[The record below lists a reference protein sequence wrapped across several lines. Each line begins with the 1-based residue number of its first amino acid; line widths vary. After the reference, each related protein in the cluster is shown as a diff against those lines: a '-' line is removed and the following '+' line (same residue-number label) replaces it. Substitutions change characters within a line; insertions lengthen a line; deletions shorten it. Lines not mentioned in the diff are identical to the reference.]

1 MSETADKKQF
11 LGLKGVKTLLD
22 GLKGEYSP
30 LGHKH
35 DTSEIDGYVEPVQ
48 SKWTQNDKTSA
59 DYIVDR
65 THYHTPLTQNTE
77 YGYLESP
84 TVGIHLLQD
93 LTGEYPYVLNVLK
106 AENIART
113 FNETNYHFRLD
124 VGMILSVGTVSNLIS
139 NDNLT
144 SNAEM
149 LDDINYKSQINES
162 GINIYFILDLSTLSE
177 ENKVKFT
184 VLGIYLELESE
195 TALGQLEWIKSQILS
210 YVTLDTNYLDMNIAT
225 KTYVDESII
234 TDYNK
239 LSNIPIIPISEITG
253 YGASYELTK
262 STGTYDMYKIV
273 LSKDFVTPNK
283 IITMENNT
291 SKNIWFDF
299 YLLSNDGREMLTN
312 VSLVLQ
318 GIGKKYYIFRTVSH
332 DNQTGSCYIENIV
345 DNIQYIIKYDADW
358 NYISTTQRSYSDSD
372 MVLYNANKNSESESY
387 TPTADT
393 DLSTKKYVDD
403 AKTATI
409 NDILNTSYSQ
419 IVMTDTI
426 NGYQYIMQMCE
437 GKLISYCIASSIT
450 VTTLPSKLEYV
461 VGEIFDATGMIVTA
475 ICQDGSSR
483 EITGYTYSDNTLNLD
498 DTSVEISYTEN
509 GQTFTT
515 TIAIT
520 VTETISTEE
529 NTETI
534 E

>member
-1 MSETADKKQF
+1 MSEAADKKQF

-106 AENIART
+106 AENIARK

-124 VGMILSVGTVSNLIS
+124 VGMILSDGTVSNLIS
-139 NDNLT
+139 NDNIT

-195 TALGQLEWIKSQILS
+195 TALGKLEWIKSQILS
-210 YVTLDTNYLDMNIAT
+210 YVTLDTNYLDRNIAT
-225 KTYVDESII
+225 KT
-234 TDYNK
+234 
-239 LSNIPIIPISEITG
+239 
-253 YGASYELTK
+253 
-262 STGTYDMYKIV
+262 
-273 LSKDFVTPNK
+273 
-283 IITMENNT
+283 
-291 SKNIWFDF
+291 
-299 YLLSNDGREMLTN
+299 
-312 VSLVLQ
+312 
-318 GIGKKYYIFRTVSH
+318 
-332 DNQTGSCYIENIV
+332 
-345 DNIQYIIKYDADW
+345 
-358 NYISTTQRSYSDSD
+358 
-372 MVLYNANKNSESESY
+372 
-387 TPTADT
+387 
-393 DLSTKKYVDD
+393 YVDD

-409 NDILNTSYSQ
+409 NDILNTSYNQ

-426 NGYQYIMQMCE
+426 NGYQYIMQMRE

-520 VTETISTEE
+520 VTEVISTEE